1 MPRIA
6 ALLLAAGRSER
17 MGRCKQL
24 LPLAGKPLVRH
35 SLETLIAAGVEEI
48 IVVLGP
54 KGRKIAQVIQDLPV
68 TMVENN
74 APASDMADSVR
85 AGLSAV
91 ADETQAVLVCLG
103 DHPLVQSATVQAITA
118 RHEAYPDKIIIPVC
132 NGRKGHPTLFPRSA
146 IAEIHTVLTLRDIV
160 NRDGERLM
168 LLPVADSGVIVDIDT
183 PEDYRRIG
191 GEG

>member
-35 SLETLIAAGVEEI
+35 SLETLLAAGVEDI
-48 IVVLGP
+48 IVVLGAR
-54 KGRKIAQVIQDLPV
+54 GREIARVIDDLPV
-68 TMVENN
+68 TMVENSD
-74 APASDMADSVR
+74 PASDMAESVR
-85 AGLSAV
+85 VGLAAV
-91 ADETQAVLVCLG
+91 AGDAQAVLVCLG
-103 DHPLVQSATVQAITA
+103 DHPLVKAATVQALTDSHA
-118 RHEAYPDKIIIPVC
+118 AYPDKIIIPLC
-132 NGRKGHPTLFPRSA
+132 NGRKGHPTLFPRAA
-146 IAEIHTVLTLRDIV
+146 IAEIHTVPTLRDIV
-160 NRDGERLM
+160 NRDGERVM
-168 LLPVADSGVIVDIDT
+168 LLPLADPGVTADIDT